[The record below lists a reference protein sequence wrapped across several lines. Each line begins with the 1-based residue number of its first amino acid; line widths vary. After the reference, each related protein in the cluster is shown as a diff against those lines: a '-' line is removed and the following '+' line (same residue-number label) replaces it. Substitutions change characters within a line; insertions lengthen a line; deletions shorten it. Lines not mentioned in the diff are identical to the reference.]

1 MLGIKISPDWDISE
15 NDATPEEIYLNR
27 RKFLESIWKLGGNI
41 LALSTLSNL

>member
-27 RKFLESIWKLGGNI
+27 R
-41 LALSTLSNL
+41 